1 MWASGLAWWAAAA
14 AAAVSV
20 LSAADK
26 TPPARDANAAAL
38 AEEVRGKGWIA
49 YSARGSS
56 GDWDIFLMRP
66 DGSQV
71 RNITSTPAFEEA
83 APRFSPDGKRM
94 LYRRLPKGTTVSH
107 DKWGF
112 QGSLVI
118 ADADGARPAVFGRD
132 GEYPFAAWDPT
143 GKRISCLTPKGIEIV
158 DLAGKQV
165 LRRLD
170 RKGIFQQLFWS
181 PDGKWFCGTANHL
194 GQSWT
199 IARMDAATGQLNA
212 VSTFQNCTPDWFP
225 DSNSVIFSSRPGDQG
240 GYGWTQLWR
249 ADGAGRRRSLLYGE
263 DGRHIYG
270 GLISPDGRYVVF
282 SRCGQDGGG
291 SEKSGAP
298 MAMMRLA
305 DTPAIGGPSPA
316 LRKKHPAT
324 KDGPRLDLPVGWE
337 PHWTAAEVG
346 VGR

>member
-1 MWASGLAWWAAAA
+1 MWASGIAWWA

-20 LSAADK
+20 LSAAADK
-26 TPPARDANAAAL
+26 APPARDANAAAL